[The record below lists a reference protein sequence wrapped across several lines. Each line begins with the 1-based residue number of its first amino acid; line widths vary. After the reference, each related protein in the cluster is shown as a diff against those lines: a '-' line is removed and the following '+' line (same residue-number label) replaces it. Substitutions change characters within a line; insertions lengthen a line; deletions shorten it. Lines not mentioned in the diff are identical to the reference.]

1 MKKLKNKSIIV
12 QNIRAKNNIFGN
24 PNRIFLIY
32 DVKMNYLGWM
42 DEGYAGENFT
52 YGRKVKFL
60 PPVKVTGTRDYKN
73 GTEFKN
79 EGLGK

>member
-24 PNRIFLIY
+24 PNRIYLIY
-32 DVKMNYLGWM
+32 DTKMNYLGWI
-42 DEGYAGENFT
+42 DEGYAGTNFMM
-52 YGRKVKFL
+52 GRKVKEL
-60 PPVKVTGTRDYKN
+60 PSIKVTGTRDYKN

-79 EGLGK
+79 EGLK